1 MKSSI
6 IQWFYDVNV
15 VEMMEVS
22 NNMPEPLEQKKMS
35 QQDVI
40 RLERDL
46 AKFAN
51 MMDSVV
57 RIPFTKQGVGAD
69 AALGTVPVAG
79 DVAGVALTCYA
90 IYKAK
95 QIGVPQTKLTPVI
108 KLAVVDA
115 VVGFVPIV
123 GTVFDVFIRPSRK
136 ALDVVHTHIREEY
149 QIHSEDHVV
158 HPFLHESLEQK
169 QKTSA
174 FWRNP
179 IVSWIW
185 LRIPDLLGIAVL
197 ILLAVAVWAGLSYLW
212 QFYQSFKM
220 N

>member
-1 MKSSI
+1 
-6 IQWFYDVNV
+6 
-15 VEMMEVS
+15 
-22 NNMPEPLEQKKMS
+22 MPEPASSKKLS
-35 QQDVI
+35 QQEVI

-79 DVAGVALTCYA
+79 DVAGFALTCYA

-108 KLAVVDA
+108 KLAVMDA

-149 QIHSEDHVV
+149 QIHSEHHVV
-158 HPFLHESLEQK
+158 HPFLHERLERK
-169 QKTSA
+169 QQQSA

>member
-1 MKSSI
+1 
-6 IQWFYDVNV
+6 
-15 VEMMEVS
+15 
-22 NNMPEPLEQKKMS
+22 MPEQPLSTRKTPQE
-35 QQDVI
+35 VI

-46 AKFAN
+46 AKYAN
-51 MMDSVV
+51 LMDSLI

-69 AALGTVPVAG
+69 AALGTVPIAG
-79 DVAGVALTCYA
+79 DAAGFALTCYA

-108 KLAVVDA
+108 KLAVMDA
-115 VVGFVPIV
+115 IVGFVPIV

-149 QIHSEDHVV
+149 QIHSEHHVV
-158 HPFLHESLEQK
+158 HPFLHERLEHK
-169 QKTSA
+169 QQYSA

-197 ILLAVAVWAGLSYLW
+197 ILLVIAVWAGFSYLW
-212 QFYQSFKM
+212 QLYQSFKAG
-220 N
+220 